1 MTRQRVMLNMQIDK
15 DLKEGVRRVAEEERR
30 TMSNLVEVWLE
41 EKVKEYDAGKK
52 DQ

>member
-1 MTRQRVMLNMQIDK
+1 MARQRTMLNMQIDEE
-15 DLKEGVRRVAEEERR
+15 LKEAVRRIAEEERR